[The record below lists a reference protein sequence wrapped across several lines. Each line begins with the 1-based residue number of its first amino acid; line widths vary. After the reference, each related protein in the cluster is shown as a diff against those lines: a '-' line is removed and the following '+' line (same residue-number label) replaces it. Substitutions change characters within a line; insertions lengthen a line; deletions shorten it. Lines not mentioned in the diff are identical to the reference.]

1 VFRLD
6 GRVALVTGS
15 SRGLGWAIARA
26 LSAAGAIVVLHGRD
40 TEALRARQQELAA
53 TGAATDVVR
62 FDVTDSEAGAR
73 AIGQIAERHGRLD
86 VLVNN
91 AGVILRKPLAEVA
104 DSDWQATLATDL
116 TSCFTLAR
124 AAAAVM
130 VPQGRGSII
139 MISSIVASVTRPQIA
154 AYTAAKGA
162 VSALARALA
171 VELGPHGVRCNA
183 IAPGYF
189 RTEGTAPIVETELG
203 RQISARTPLGRWGN
217 TEEIGGAAVF
227 LASDAASYVN
237 GTVLTVDG
245 GLTAAL

>member
-1 VFRLD
+1 M
-6 GRVALVTGS
+6 
-15 SRGLGWAIARA
+15 
-26 LSAAGAIVVLHGRD
+26 
-40 TEALRARQQELAA
+40 
-53 TGAATDVVR
+53 
-62 FDVTDSEAGAR
+62 
-73 AIGQIAERHGRLD
+73 
-86 VLVNN
+86 LVNN
-91 AGVILRKPLAEVA
+91 AGLIMRKPLAELS

-203 RQISARTPLGRWGN
+203 PADQRPHAARPLGQHRGDRRR
-217 TEEIGGAAVF
+217 GGVPC
-227 LASDAASYVN
+227 VRR
-237 GTVLTVDG
+237 GVVC
-245 GLTAAL
+245 